1 VIGKA
6 VIIALLFVV
15 FPLPAQKSPAPVVPA
30 APAGVPLTLVDAT
43 ARALANNNDIA
54 IERESFRI
62 VDASLLRAGAPFD
75 PTFRLDGR
83 YRDHTDPANSLLS
96 GAPPGE
102 LAPSS
107 EGYSGAASIGTLLP
121 TGGTLSLSASAAR
134 DLTNNF
140 LALLSPSYGTSVGL
154 DLRQP
159 LLQNLSVDPARRAI
173 RIAHLDKERST
184 ASLRRTVADTVASVE
199 RAYWNLVAARRDVQ
213 VRASSVNLAGE
224 QREDTKSRIE
234 VGTLPETDIAQ
245 PVAELERRKGDL
257 YASQEQMRRAELLLK
272 LLLLKDSGDPQWN
285 QTLEPVDPPE
295 TAVIDVDLDEAIR
308 RAESSRPELAEA
320 KTSLAE
326 RDVDVDFAKDR
337 LKPQLD
343 LVAGYA
349 RRGLAG
355 DLNPNA
361 PEAGFLGVPVVAPDA
376 MAGSFGRSLGTIGE
390 GRFPDAS
397 VGLSL
402 SVPVFNRA
410 ARGDVAIARAQRSQ
424 AEILVTQQKQRVAVE
439 VRNAVLTLE
448 TAAQRIDA
456 AKAGRAAAETQFRAE
471 KERYGVGLS
480 TNFFVLTRQNDL
492 AHAVLTE
499 TAALTDYRKALTDF
513 ARAKGTLLDERR
525 IEIRDDAPAVK
536 AEGEK

>member
-1 VIGKA
+1 MIGKA
-6 VIIALLFVV
+6 LALALLLLA
-15 FPLPAQKSPAPVVPA
+15 FPLPAEEPPAPAAPA
-30 APAGVPLTLVDAT
+30 APAGVPLSLVDAT

-62 VDASLLRAGAPFD
+62 VDASLLKADAPYD
-75 PTFRLDGR
+75 PTFRLDAR
-83 YRDHTDPANSLLS
+83 YRNHTDPANSLLS
-96 GAPPGE
+96 GAPPGA

-107 EGYSGAASIGTLLP
+107 EGYSGAASIGALLP
-121 TGGTLSLSASAAR
+121 TGGTVSLSASAAR

-140 LALLSPSYGTSVGL
+140 LALLSPAYSSSLGI

-173 RIAHLDKERST
+173 RIARLDKERGA
-184 ASLRRTVADTVASVE
+184 ASLKRTVADTVANVE

-213 VRASSVNLAGE
+213 VRAASVGLAAE
-224 QREDTKSRIE
+224 QREDTKSKIE
-234 VGTLPETDIAQ
+234 VGTLPESDIAQ
-245 PVAELERRKGDL
+245 PLAELERRRGDL
-257 YASQEQMRRAELLLK
+257 YASEEQMRRAELLLK
-272 LLLLKDSGDPQWN
+272 LLLLKDSSDPLWN

-295 TAVIDVDLDEAIR
+295 TALVQVD
-308 RAESSRPELAEA
+308 LAEA
-320 KTSLAE
+320 RTALAE

-349 RRGLAG
+349 LRGLAG
-355 DLNPNA
+355 SLNSYA
-361 PEAGFLGVPVVAPDA
+361 PEAEVLLGVPIVVPDA
-376 MAGSFGRSLGTIGE
+376 MAGGFGRSVGTISE
-390 GRFPDAS
+390 SRFPDAS
-397 VGLSL
+397 IGLSL
-402 SVPVFNRA
+402 SVPVFNRGA
-410 ARGDVAIARAQRSQ
+410 KGDLVIAKAQRSQ

-439 VRNAVLTLE
+439 VRNAVLTLD

-456 AKAGRAAAETQFRAE
+456 AKAGRAAAETQLRAE

-492 AHAVLTE
+492 AQAALTE

-513 ARAKGTLLDERR
+513 ARASGTLLDERR

-536 AEGEK
+536 AEGRN

>member
-15 FPLPAQKSPAPVVPA
+15 FPLPAQRPPDPAAPA
-30 APAGVPLTLVDAT
+30 APAGVPLSLADAT

-62 VDASLLRAGAPFD
+62 ADASLLRAGAPYD
-75 PTFRLDGR
+75 PTFRLDAR
-83 YRDHTDPANSLLS
+83 YRNHTDPANSLLS
-96 GAPPGE
+96 GAPVNE

-107 EGYSGAASIGTLLP
+107 EGYSGAASIGALLP
-121 TGGTLSLSASAAR
+121 TGGTVSLSASAAR

-140 LALLSPSYGTSVGL
+140 FALLSPAYGTSAGI

-173 RIAHLDKERST
+173 RIARLDKERST
-184 ASLRRTVADTVASVE
+184 ASLKRTVADTVASVE

-213 VRASSVNLAGE
+213 VRTSSVSLAGE
-224 QREDTKSRIE
+224 QREDTKSKIE

-257 YASQEQMRRAELLLK
+257 YASQEQMRRAELNLK
-272 LLLLKDSGDPQWN
+272 LLLLKDSGDPLWN

-295 TAVIDVDLDEAIR
+295 TAVIDVDLADAIR
-308 RAESSRPELAEA
+308 RAESNRPELAEA
-320 KTSLAE
+320 MTVLAE
-326 RDVDVDFAKDR
+326 RDVDVTFAKDR

-343 LVAGYA
+343 LVAGYT

-355 DLNPNA
+355 GLNPNA
-361 PEAGFLGVPVVAPDA
+361 PAIGFTGQPVVVPEALE
-376 MAGSFGRSLGTIGE
+376 GGLGRSFGTIGE

-397 VGLSL
+397 IGLSL
-402 SVPVFNRA
+402 SVPVFNRG
-410 ARGDVAIARAQRSQ
+410 ARGDVAIAKAQRSQ
-424 AEILVTQQKQRVAVE
+424 ADTLVTQQKQRVAVE

-492 AHAVLTE
+492 AQAVLTE

-525 IEIRDDAPAVK
+525 IEIRDDAPAVRPEAGK
-536 AEGEK
+536 